1 MTRARDRT
9 VHSPPGFQ
17 KRPRNLPPQKGPSPR
32 GLSLCTCLAISSL
45 PVPVSP
51 VTSTFAVL
59 GPIKCIRSSSA
70 LDLTSSNTR
79 ADALRLKG
87 ATGGAGKLRSGLGTG
102 DSDIKPYYIHRHNRI
117 LRRPCQGNR
126 NLGQPQEHLKTGSRF
141 GSPQPIPRTPP
152 RLDCAYFGFS
162 EGAMST

>member
-1 MTRARDRT
+1 MENGKSPISPKNNVPPRAASNHPARATVAPVNEPRSWPNSSLSTRLFEKA
-9 VHSPPGFQ
+9 
-17 KRPRNLPPQKGPSPR
+17 PQFTATKGPSAR

-59 GPIKCIRSSSA
+59 GPIKWIRSSSA

-87 ATGGAGKLRSGLGTG
+87 ATGGAGKLRSGLGAG
-102 DSDIKPYYIHRHNRI
+102 ESDIKPYYIHRHNRI

-126 NLGQPQEHLKTGSRF
+126 NLGIE
-141 GSPQPIPRTPP
+141 
-152 RLDCAYFGFS
+152 A
-162 EGAMST
+162 